1 MSTQETRAAGRVAGR
16 YAPELTLGEA
26 RKLYFELNG
35 FGKDGGYRE
44 RWIKVKVWRLPVWL
58 PNTEGRRRAVRLHD
72 LHHIVTEYPTT
83 WRGEAE
89 ISAWEVGGG
98 GLRRYYAGWLLDLM
112 NIAQGLLI
120 NPRGLYRAFMR
131 GRRSANL
138 YAEEFREEMLSH
150 SVGELRVRLLPEEE
164 QGARPTMR
172 DRAAFVFW
180 ALAGV
185 ASYFGFLLAAF
196 SPLLLLTLILL
207 RARGFL

>member
-1 MSTQETRAAGRVAGR
+1 MIYEPEMS
-16 YAPELTLGEA
+16 LGEA
-26 RKLYFELNG
+26 RRLYFELNG
-35 FGKDGGYRE
+35 FGEGGGYEE

-98 GLRRYYAGWLLDLM
+98 GLRRYYAGWLLDLL
-112 NIAQGLLI
+112 NIAQGLVI

-138 YAEEFREEMLSH
+138 YAEEFTEELLARR
-150 SVGELRVRLLPEEE
+150 VGEFRRRLLPE
-164 QGARPTMR
+164 GGPDSRPTAR

-180 ALAGV
+180 TLAGV
-185 ASYFGFLLAAF
+185 GAYFGFLLAAC
-196 SPLLLLTLILL
+196 SPLLLLLVLLL
-207 RARGFL
+207 RARGAL

>member
-1 MSTQETRAAGRVAGR
+1 MI
-16 YAPELTLGEA
+16 YKPELSLGEA

-35 FGKDGGYRE
+35 FGEDGGYAE

-58 PNTEGRRRAVRLHD
+58 PNTEGRRKAVRLHD

-138 YAEEFREEMLSH
+138 YSEEFGDELLAR
-150 SVGELRVRLLPEEE
+150 SVGELRLRLLPEEE
-164 QGARPTMR
+164 GRGERPTPR
-172 DRAAFVFW
+172 DRAAFALW

-185 ASYFGFLLAAF
+185 AAYFGSLLVGF
-196 SPLLLLTLILL
+196 SPLLILTLLLL
-207 RARGFL
+207 RARGVL

>member
-1 MSTQETRAAGRVAGR
+1 MQETRSAGREAAL
-16 YAPELTLGEA
+16 YAPEWTLGEA

-35 FGKDGGYRE
+35 FGEDGGYEE

-58 PNTEGRRRAVRLHD
+58 PNTEGRRKAVRLHD
-72 LHHIVTEYPTT
+72 LHHILTEYPTT

-89 ISAWEVGGG
+89 ISAWEIGGG

-112 NIAQGLLI
+112 NVAQGLVI

-131 GRRSANL
+131 GRGSTNL
-138 YAEEFREEMLSH
+138 YSEEFTDELLAHRVGEFRE
-150 SVGELRVRLLPEEE
+150 RLLPAEETR
-164 QGARPTMR
+164 ANSSAR

-185 ASYFGFLLAAF
+185 AAYFGSLLAAF
-196 SPLLLLTLILL
+196 SPLLLLLLIVL
-207 RARGFL
+207 RVRGVL

>member
-1 MSTQETRAAGRVAGR
+1 MI
-16 YAPELTLGEA
+16 YKPELSLGEA
-26 RKLYFELNG
+26 RRLYFELNG
-35 FGKDGGYRE
+35 FGEDGGYTE

-98 GLRRYYAGWLLDLM
+98 GLRRYYAGWLLDLL

-138 YAEEFREEMLSH
+138 FSEEFGDELLAR
-150 SVGELRVRLLPEEE
+150 SVGEMRLRLLPEEGRGE
-164 QGARPTMR
+164 RDRPTPR
-172 DRAAFVFW
+172 DRAAFAFW

-185 ASYFGFLLAAF
+185 AAYFGSLLAAF
-196 SPLLLLTLILL
+196 SPFVILMLLLL
-207 RARGFL
+207 RARGVL